1 MDQYRMASP
10 SVRKF
15 DGKNYKN
22 WAFNMTMLLSQERCM
37 GIVDRI
43 EKPPPTPTPTKEE
56 FDEDGK
62 PIHVAGT
69 SSARAYTEYTWRYW
83 GAL

>member
-1 MDQYRMASP
+1 MDQYRMAFP

-15 DGKNYKN
+15 DGKNYMN

-37 GIVDRI
+37 GIFDRS
-43 EKPPPTPTPTKEE
+43 EKPQPTPTPTKEE